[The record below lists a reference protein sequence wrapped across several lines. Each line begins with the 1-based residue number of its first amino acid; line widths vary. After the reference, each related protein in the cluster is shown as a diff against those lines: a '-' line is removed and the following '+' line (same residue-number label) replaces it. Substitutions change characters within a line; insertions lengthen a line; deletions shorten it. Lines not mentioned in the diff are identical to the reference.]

1 MGKRFTNEQR
11 QEAVNKFSS
20 GELTLKETAKKYGV
34 TETTILNWKKK
45 LPVRNRISR
54 FDVSD
59 KVEIITYRMSGHT
72 LAETSAKYN
81 VSECSIRL
89 FEKEYGVSESAKD
102 ARKNMR
108 AKKELADMS
117 AKNSMDQMY
126 SFFRILE
133 NKIHL
138 KRIVR
143 QFAAAPI
150 KINSTYKNKYK
161 KPKNQRLLL
170 SK

>member
-117 AKNSMDQMY
+117 ARKARKKQKKNSMDQMY

-150 KINSTYKNKYK
+150 KNK
-161 KPKNQRLLL
+161 
-170 SK
+170 

>member
-54 FDVSD
+54 FDISD

-81 VSECSIRL
+81 VSESSIRL

-117 AKNSMDQMY
+117 ARKARKKQ
-126 SFFRILE
+126 
-133 NKIHL
+133 
-138 KRIVR
+138 KRTVWIR
-143 QFAAAPI
+143 CTASSGYW
-150 KINSTYKNKYK
+150 KTKYI
-161 KPKNQRLLL
+161 
-170 SK
+170 